1 MQLSLNWLAQHVDL
15 EGLDPEEIAR
25 QLTLKT
31 ALIEGLRDQRAAIA
45 GVVVGEVVTCRPH
58 PGADRLR
65 LCTVA
70 FGGERPAAVVCGAPN
85 VAAGQK
91 VLFAP
96 VGTSLPNG
104 VKLKAAKIRGEVSEG
119 MICAEDELGLG
130 PEHDGILVLG
140 PAHEPGTPA
149 TRLPDLAD
157 VVLEIDN
164 KSVTHRPDLW
174 GHYGFARELAAIFG
188 RKLRPLELDAELAA
202 GDEGPAIELE
212 PGCGCP
218 LYAGLCVDDV
228 VSRSPDWLRFR
239 LIACGLRPRNLLVDL
254 SNYVM
259 LELGQ
264 PTHPFDRD
272 ALAGGRIVVRR
283 ARPGETLTTLDG
295 VARALTAQDC
305 VIADGERAVA
315 LAGIMGGSETEVSD
329 GTRQV
334 FLESAAFDPIGV
346 RRSSSRLGLRT
357 DALARFEKGLDPALV
372 PAALRRYALLLRR
385 LRPSA
390 VVAQHYRQT
399 GAAAAPATTIA
410 LSGARLRRHLGAE
423 IPDTEIQ
430 ARLES
435 IGCTVRAADGRF
447 EVGVPS
453 WRSTKDVTIPE
464 DLIEEVG
471 RLAGYDRVPA
481 RQPVGPLRL
490 GRRDALPAIEDRTR
504 DALVAQAF
512 MEVVSYSM
520 VPDAVLATA
529 GWPESVALPRL
540 ANPLQSDAARLRPS
554 VAPGLLARLEGWLRH
569 ADEVSAFEVG
579 RGYAVGAAGPSGP
592 VEERREAVAL
602 LAWREPRDARDV
614 VRALRA
620 VAEET
625 WGRLELPR
633 TPLLSPWAPDAEAP
647 WFHPRRS
654 ASLAA
659 EAGGEPLAWLGAV
672 SPNILAA
679 FDVRGSAGLLRLD
692 LARCVALAG
701 GGARFRPIP
710 RFPPVRIDLAFALP
724 YSLPTEDVRAG
735 IRAAGGKLLRGVE
748 GFDVY
753 RGAPLGAD
761 ERSVAFHLVF
771 QADDRTLTDAEVE
784 RVRGRIIEA
793 AQALGAKLR

>member
-1 MQLSLNWLAQHVDL
+1 
-15 EGLDPEEIAR
+15 
-25 QLTLKT
+25 
-31 ALIEGLRDQRAAIA
+31 
-45 GVVVGEVVTCRPH
+45 
-58 PGADRLR
+58 
-65 LCTVA
+65 
-70 FGGERPAAVVCGAPN
+70 
-85 VAAGQK
+85 
-91 VLFAP
+91 
-96 VGTSLPNG
+96 
-104 VKLKAAKIRGEVSEG
+104 
-119 MICAEDELGLG
+119 
-130 PEHDGILVLG
+130 
-140 PAHEPGTPA
+140 
-149 TRLPDLAD
+149 
-157 VVLEIDN
+157 
-164 KSVTHRPDLW
+164 
-174 GHYGFARELAAIFG
+174 
-188 RKLRPLELDAELAA
+188 
-202 GDEGPAIELE
+202 
-212 PGCGCP
+212 
-218 LYAGLCVDDV
+218 V

-272 ALAGGRIVVRR
+272 ALAGGRIVVRG

-334 FLESAAFDPIGV
+334 FLESAAFDPIACGAARAGWACGRTRSRAS
-346 RRSSSRLGLRT
+346 RRGSIPRSCRPRCGATRCCC
-357 DALARFEKGLDPALV
+357 GG
-372 PAALRRYALLLRR
+372 

-390 VVAQHYRQT
+390 VVAQHLPADGRR
-399 GAAAAPATTIA
+399 GGAGDDDRAERRAAAAASGRRDPRHGDPGASGVDR
-410 LSGARLRRHLGAE
+410 LHGAR
-423 IPDTEIQ
+423 
-430 ARLES
+430 
-435 IGCTVRAADGRF
+435 DGRALRGRRA
-447 EVGVPS
+447 ELALDQG
-453 WRSTKDVTIPE
+453 RHDPE

-490 GRRDALPAIEDRTR
+490 GRTDALPAIEDRTR

-633 TPLLSPWAPDAEAP
+633 TPVLSPWTPDAEAP